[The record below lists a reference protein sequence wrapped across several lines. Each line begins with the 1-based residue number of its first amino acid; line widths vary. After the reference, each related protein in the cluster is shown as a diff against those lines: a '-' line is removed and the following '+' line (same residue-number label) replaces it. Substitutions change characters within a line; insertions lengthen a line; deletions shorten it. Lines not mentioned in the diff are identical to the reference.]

1 MARTTLKYDSIAS
14 LVTNTTELSHSRICV
29 VNIMSII
36 IAMDPAGPFFENLDP
51 LIRVDPT
58 DADYVDVMHTN
69 GGSLLSASFGMVAP
83 CG

>member
-1 MARTTLKYDSIAS
+1 
-14 LVTNTTELSHSRICV
+14 
-29 VNIMSII
+29 MSII